1 MQLSDKRKLKSTRS
15 QSKKEF
21 YKYIIFM
28 GLLLA
33 LGIVILRSLESYYL
47 IYSIS
52 TDLYIGIISAL
63 FLGLGIYLGIRFG
76 KNLRKTESKHTAVPL
91 PLELELSSRENEV
104 LQNLALGYSNQE
116 IADRLFLS
124 INTVKSHTNSIYS
137 KLNVKRRTQAIE
149 AARKLKI
156 IQ

>member
-1 MQLSDKRKLKSTRS
+1 MQLSDKRKAKNSRS
-15 QSKKEF
+15 QNQKEF
-21 YKYIIFM
+21 YKYILFM
-28 GLLLA
+28 GLMLA
-33 LGIVILRSLESYYL
+33 SGIALLRSLESYYL

-52 TDLYIGIISAL
+52 TNLYIGIISAL
-63 FLGLGIYLGIRFG
+63 FLGLGLYLGIRYG
-76 KNLRKTESKHTAVPL
+76 KNRGKSGPKPAAVPL
-91 PLELELSSRENEV
+91 PLDLELSSRENEV

-149 AARKLKI
+149 AARKLNI

>member
-1 MQLSDKRKLKSTRS
+1 MQLSKKQKAENNN
-15 QSKKEF
+15 KKEF
-21 YKYIIFM
+21 YKYILFM
-28 GLLLA
+28 GILLA
-33 LGIVILRSLESYYL
+33 GGIAVLKSLEYYYF
-47 IYSIS
+47 IYRIS
-52 TDLYIGIISAL
+52 SDVYIGIISVL
-63 FLGLGIYLGIRFG
+63 FLGLGLFLGIRYG
-76 KNLRKTESKHTAVPL
+76 KNRLKTVSNHKSVQL
-91 PLELELSSRENEV
+91 PLDLELSSRENEV

-116 IADRLFLS
+116 IADKLFLS

>member
-1 MQLSDKRKLKSTRS
+1 MQLSKKQKAENNN
-15 QSKKEF
+15 KKEF
-21 YKYIIFM
+21 YKYILFM

-33 LGIVILRSLESYYL
+33 SGIVLLRSLESYYF
-47 IYSIS
+47 IYRIS
-52 TDLYIGIISAL
+52 TDLYMGIISTL
-63 FLGLGIYLGIRFG
+63 FLGLGIYLGIRYG
-76 KNLRKTESKHTAVPL
+76 KNRLKSVPKHEAVPL
-91 PLELELSSRENEV
+91 PLDLELSSRENEV

-116 IADRLFLS
+116 IADKLFLS

-149 AARKLKI
+149 AARKLNI

>member
-1 MQLSDKRKLKSTRS
+1 MQLSDKRKVKNTHS
-15 QSKKEF
+15 QNKKEF
-21 YKYIIFM
+21 YKYILFM

-33 LGIVILRSLESYYL
+33 SGIAILRSLENYYL
-47 IYSIS
+47 IYSLS

-63 FLGLGIYLGIRFG
+63 FLGLGIYLGIRVG
-76 KNLRKTESKHTAVPL
+76 INRRKKEPKPAVVPL
-91 PLELELSSRENEV
+91 PLDLELSSRENEV

-116 IADRLFLS
+116 IADKLFLS
-124 INTVKSHTNSIYS
+124 INTIKSHTNSIYS